1 MKFKPDSHT
10 IEVKENCIQLELD
23 FVVIPDNKVI
33 VFPYDKIVDVKLEH
47 FKWSI
52 WVFWE
57 IVNDAYVPENK
68 LIIRY
73 IKEDGQ
79 INKREINLN
88 LPKEK
93 AEELLESIQKA
104 RNNYSQNSSN
114 QDL

>member
-1 MKFKPDSHT
+1 MKFKLESRT
-10 IEVKENCIQLELD
+10 IEVKENCVQLELD
-23 FVVIPDNKVI
+23 YAVIPDHKVI
-33 VFPYDKIVDVKLEH
+33 VFQYNKMVDVKLEH
-47 FKWSI
+47 FKWSS

-57 IVNDAYVPENK
+57 MANDEYVAENK

-93 AEELLESIQKA
+93 AEELLELIQMA
-104 RNNYSQNSSN
+104 RKRYSVNSN
-114 QDL
+114 HGL